1 MFKLQQTLDFACW
14 MLLNLTLMIA
24 GSLWTQSSPA
34 GSTPRVGGDRG
45 MIIICSRHNTL
56 QSLLSLQTALT
67 LLQTFMAVNQ
77 IKLWL
82 VLINIISCNIWFM
95 CVKVFYQYWTKS
107 VCLMWWWRFHAGRAG
122 MRNTSKIK
130 LLSIYLKRMVFQL
143 FLWVQTV
150 G

>member
-1 MFKLQQTLDFACW
+1 MIKLQQTLDFACW
-14 MLLNLTLMIA
+14 MLLNLTLWWLLDHSGHKA
-24 GSLWTQSSPA
+24 AQQDPHLEWA
-34 GSTPRVGGDRG
+34 V

-82 VLINIISCNIWFM
+82 VFINIISCNIWFM

-130 LLSIYLKRMVFQL
+130 LFSIYLKRMVFQL